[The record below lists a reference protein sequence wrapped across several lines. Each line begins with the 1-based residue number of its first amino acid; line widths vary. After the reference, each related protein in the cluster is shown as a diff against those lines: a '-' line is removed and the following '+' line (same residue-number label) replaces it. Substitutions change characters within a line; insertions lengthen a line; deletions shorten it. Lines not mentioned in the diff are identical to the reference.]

1 MVLRTWPTIDLHG
14 PLHRFGIMDP
24 FCGGTRATFLLAS
37 GDFAAAAEYNPAV
50 FPLALSLAA
59 LTVRVLL
66 GVTSGIWYHVGHHP
80 QMRWPLF
87 AAFVV
92 ALVLLGIP
100 STDARRTLGAAMDR
114 RVNDRPV
121 SRRSDLRLR

>member
-1 MVLRTWPTIDLHG
+1 MLRTWPTIDLHG

-100 STDARRTLGAAMDR
+100 STTGQCPGAATSGCAR
-114 RVNDRPV
+114 GGLGSQHRGGPT
-121 SRRSDLRLR
+121 

>member
-1 MVLRTWPTIDLHG
+1 MAVAILSTVVLRTAVVPRVDLHG

-37 GDFAAAAEYNPAV
+37 GDFAAAAEYNPVV
-50 FPLALSLAA
+50 FPLALGLVA

-66 GVTSGIWYHVGHHP
+66 GVTAGIWYDVRVPG

-92 ALVLLGIP
+92 ALVLLGIRQQ
-100 STDARRTLGAAMDR
+100 AHAALL
-114 RVNDRPV
+114 VQPWPGP
-121 SRRSDLRLR
+121 